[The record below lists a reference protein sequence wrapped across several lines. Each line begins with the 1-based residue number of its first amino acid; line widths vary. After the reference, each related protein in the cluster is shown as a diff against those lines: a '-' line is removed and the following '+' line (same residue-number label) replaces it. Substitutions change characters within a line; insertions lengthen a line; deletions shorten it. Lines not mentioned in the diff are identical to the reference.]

1 MSDKASVQ
9 TTSAADAVPHSLRV
23 SAEWTWRLL
32 VLLAGFIALCFMI
45 IQLRTVVVPFA
56 IALLGAAMLAPL
68 VDWMNRYGVPRG
80 IAVMVS
86 MIGMIG
92 AVAGV
97 LSFVVEQTVN
107 KFPELAAQF
116 NAGIAGI
123 TDWLKHSHL
132 PFSEEIRLSSENVKN
147 FITEHSQSLT
157 ANAIATATVLTE
169 ALTGLLLATFILI
182 FLLYDGPRIWE
193 FVTRIVPSASRRR
206 VRLAGI
212 AGFRSLTGFVR
223 ATVAVAA
230 VDAIG
235 IGVGLGVLGVPLA
248 IPLASLVFIGAFIPL
263 VGAFV
268 TGFVAVFIA
277 LVTKGIVT
285 AAIVFGIIVVVM
297 QVEGHILQP
306 MLLGRAV
313 AIHPLAVVLSIT
325 TGIVLAGISGGLL
338 AVPIVAILNSAI
350 RSLVSDDPVEF
361 VEALP
366 GPAKDTP
373 IPVSEVPVA
382 PAEPKSASEADK

>member
-9 TTSAADAVPHSLRV
+9 TTSTADAVPYSLRV

-32 VLLAGFIALCFMI
+32 VLLAGFVALCFVI
-45 IQLRTVVVPFA
+45 IELRTVVVPFA

-97 LSFVVEQTVN
+97 LSFVVEQTVDR
-107 KFPELAAQF
+107 FPELAAEF
-116 NAGIAGI
+116 NAGIASV
-123 TDWLKHSHL
+123 TDWLKHTPL
-132 PFSEEIRLSSENVKN
+132 PFAEEIRLSGENVKD
-147 FITEHSQSLT
+147 FITEHSQTLT
-157 ANAIATATVLTE
+157 GSAIATATVLTE

-193 FVTRIVPSASRRR
+193 FVTRIVPSPSRRR

-313 AIHPLAVVLSIT
+313 AIHPLAVVLAIT

-350 RSLVSDDPVEF
+350 RSLVAEDPVEF

-382 PAEPKSASEADK
+382 PAEPKS

>member
-9 TTSAADAVPHSLRV
+9 STSAAEQVPLLVRV

-32 VLLAGFIALCFMI
+32 VLLAGFIALCFVI
-45 IQLRTVVVPFA
+45 IELRTVVVPFA
-56 IALLGAAMLAPL
+56 IALLGAAMLSPL

-80 IAVMVS
+80 IAVAVS
-86 MIGMIG
+86 LIAMIG

-97 LSFVVEQTVN
+97 LSFVVEQTVDR
-107 KFPELAAQF
+107 FPELAAEF
-116 NAGIAGI
+116 NAGIASV
-123 TDWLKHSHL
+123 TDWLKHTPL
-132 PFSEEIRLSSENVKN
+132 PFAEEIRLSGENVKD
-147 FITEHSQSLT
+147 FITEHSQTLT
-157 ANAIATATVLTE
+157 GSAIATATVLTE

-182 FLLYDGPRIWE
+182 FLLHDGSRIWE
-193 FVTRIVPSASRRR
+193 FVTRIVPSSSRRR
-206 VRLAGI
+206 VRLAGVTS
-212 AGFRSLTGFVR
+212 FRSLTGFVR

-235 IGVGLGVLGVPLA
+235 IGVGLVVLGVPLA
-248 IPLASLVFIGAFIPL
+248 LPLASLVFIGAFIPL

-277 LVTKGIVT
+277 LVTKGLVT

-313 AIHPLAVVLSIT
+313 AIHPLAVVLAIT

-350 RSLVSDDPVEF
+350 RSLVADDPVEF

-366 GPAKDTP
+366 GPAKDAP
-373 IPVSEVPVA
+373 IPVAALPADNGKPA
-382 PAEPKSASEADK
+382 PDQK